1 MKSDRTSWFRFIV
14 KVIKVS
20 LIIRDMGS
28 VVLYKTQCAFMV
40 HQLHRKQPSFQ
51 TCKIIRNVFVISAEM
66 KSRLKLHAY
75 IIFIYHTNFQNLIVI
90 YITTSFHG
98 NIAQLH
104 QFTHLLWLYIL
115 VEKQI
120 NLRRNGIF
128 LEQSCTLTLT
138 F

>member
-20 LIIRDMGS
+20 LIIRAMGS
-28 VVLYKTQCAFMV
+28 VMLYKTQCAFMV

-75 IIFIYHTNFQNLIVI
+75 MYIIFIYHTNFQNLIE
-90 YITTSFHG
+90 
-98 NIAQLH
+98 
-104 QFTHLLWLYIL
+104 LYIL
-115 VEKQI
+115 
-120 NLRRNGIF
+120 L
-128 LEQSCTLTLT
+128 LLSMAT
-138 F
+138 